1 MSETVST
8 SDNTGTDT
16 TETSSTPE
24 VKTTEWYEAELS
36 KVRGEAAKYRTEK
49 RDAVEAAVNA
59 AKAEV
64 TQEFEAKLAEA
75 TQATETV
82 KAEASQYQVEL
93 TKLRTAL
100 GTVDAEVLDR
110 AEKVAGLLHGVTVD
124 EIQAQAEN
132 VKGLL
137 GESWGRTPAID
148 PSPEGKPLALNDDDG
163 LLNALKGALG
173 I

>member
-8 SDNTGTDT
+8 SDNTDADT
-16 TETSSTPE
+16 TETGSTPE

-49 RDAVEAAVNA
+49 RDAVET

-64 TQEFEAKLAEA
+64 TQAFEAKLA
-75 TQATETV
+75 QATEAG
-82 KAEASQYQVEL
+82 KAEASQYQIEL

-163 LLNALKGALG
+163 LLSAIKGALG